1 MRSTLAAAKAETPA
15 SELRQRPVPALQLPN
30 APRPVAVAAPR
41 PSAKRRL
48 PPLGA
53 LRTFEVV
60 ARHLSLARAA
70 DELCVTPAAVSHQ
83 IRTLEDHL
91 GVPLFRRAGRN
102 ILLTDAGQACLP
114 GIRDG
119 FERLTSAVNQID
131 SFGQSGILTVSV
143 APSFAVKWLVP
154 RLDRFQEQQPGI
166 DIRVS
171 ASNQLAD
178 FASDDVDLAIRYGSG
193 RYPGLVVERLLPE
206 SVFPVCSP
214 DLLAQ
219 ITGPADLLGQVLLH
233 DDSPDDDQ
241 SCPTWQMWLRAAGVI
256 PAAGSGNGGELEG
269 RRGLRFTQS
278 SLVLEAAIHGKG
290 VALAKA
296 RLAESDLASGRLVR
310 LFGDATPI
318 DFAYFVV
325 GPERKVGL
333 PKVAAFIEWLRQE
346 AA

>member
-1 MRSTLAAAKAETPA
+1 MNQITSRSALALRPAQNLKGQTLKSLRVPVPSAAA
-15 SELRQRPVPALQLPN
+15 R
-30 APRPVAVAAPR
+30 AAP
-41 PSAKRRL
+41 KRRL

-83 IRTLEDHL
+83 IRTLEEHL
-91 GVPLFRRAGRN
+91 GVPLFRRSGRN
-102 ILLTDAGQACLP
+102 IFLTDAGQACLP

-131 SFGQSGILTVSV
+131 SFGQAGILTVSV

-154 RLDRFQEQQPGI
+154 RLDRFQDQQPGI

-178 FASDDVDLAIRYGSG
+178 FATDDVDLAIRYGSG

-206 SVFPVCSP
+206 AIFPVCSP
-214 DLLAQ
+214 ELLSS
-219 ITGPADLLGQVLLH
+219 IKTPADLQNQVLLH

-241 SCPTWQMWLRAAGVI
+241 SCPTWQMWFRAAGLGDG
-256 PAAGSGNGGELEG
+256 ATKS
-269 RRGLRFTQS
+269 GLRFTQS

-296 RLAESDLASGRLVR
+296 TLAESDLTSGRLVR
-310 LFGDATPI
+310 LFGDATPL
-318 DFAYFVV
+318 DFAYFIV
-325 GPERKVGL
+325 GPERKVAL
-333 PKVAAFIEWLRQE
+333 PKVTAFIEWLRGEVKPPAQPE
-346 AA
+346 SAQA

>member
-1 MRSTLAAAKAETPA
+1 MNQITSRSALASRPAHNLKSLRVPVPSAAA
-15 SELRQRPVPALQLPN
+15 R
-30 APRPVAVAAPR
+30 AAP
-41 PSAKRRL
+41 KRRL

-83 IRTLEDHL
+83 IRTLEEHL
-91 GVPLFRRAGRN
+91 GVPLFRRSGRN
-102 ILLTDAGQACLP
+102 IFLTDAGQACLP

-131 SFGQSGILTVSV
+131 SFGQAGILTVSV

-154 RLDRFQEQQPGI
+154 RLDRFQDQQPGI

-178 FASDDVDLAIRYGSG
+178 FATDDVDLAIRYGSG

-206 SVFPVCSP
+206 AIFPVCSP
-214 DLLAQ
+214 DLLDR
-219 ITGPADLLGQVLLH
+219 IKTPADLQNQVLLH

-241 SCPTWQMWLRAAGVI
+241 SCPTWQMWFRAAGLGD
-256 PAAGSGNGGELEG
+256 AASKS
-269 RRGLRFTQS
+269 GLRFTQS

-290 VALAKA
+290 IALAKA
-296 RLAESDLASGRLVR
+296 TLAESDLASGRLVR
-310 LFGDATPI
+310 LFGDATPL
-318 DFAYFVV
+318 DFAYYIV
-325 GPERKVGL
+325 GPERKVAL
-333 PKVAAFIEWLRQE
+333 PKVTAFIEWLRAEVTPPVAAE
-346 AA
+346 AVQA